1 VAAVACL
8 VLADVAVMQ
17 GWTLTLAKQLGTLE
31 PTAVGILRGGVP
43 AMLVCVALLWR
54 GSVRFGVMAT
64 ILMLGSLFT
73 AVGGPVLHRE
83 RTFFGVHRV
92 TQNPDATW
100 NVLHHGTT
108 LHGVQIKSESLPP
121 PPEGL
126 PPINPETLDRLFY
139 DNRRNFT
146 RNQRIAMS
154 YLIPSTYYHPTGP
167 IGDVFRTMRQP
178 GRLTNAAFI
187 GMGTGSLAA
196 YGRPGMAF
204 DFFEID
210 PAVVRIAGT
219 PEFFSYLSSSKAD
232 QGRAIFGDGRVQ
244 MARQPDASYD
254 LIVIDAFSSDAI
266 PVHLVTR
273 EAMEIYRSK
282 LRKGGI
288 IAFHISNRYF
298 DLKPV
303 LARLAA
309 LDQWEAFYR
318 DDSAMMKEDLA
329 EAKKESLWVVVC
341 ERAADFDL
349 AGTPNWPRLPDR
361 KEYPTWT
368 DDYSNVL
375 SVFVG
380 W

>member
-1 VAAVACL
+1 
-8 VLADVAVMQ
+8 
-17 GWTLTLAKQLGTLE
+17 
-31 PTAVGILRGGVP
+31 
-43 AMLVCVALLWR
+43 
-54 GSVRFGVMAT
+54 
-64 ILMLGSLFT
+64 
-73 AVGGPVLHRE
+73 
-83 RTFFGVHRV
+83 
-92 TQNPDATW
+92 
-100 NVLHHGTT
+100 
-108 LHGVQIKSESLPP
+108 
-121 PPEGL
+121 
-126 PPINPETLDRLFY
+126 
-139 DNRRNFT
+139 
-146 RNQRIAMS
+146 
-154 YLIPSTYYHPTGP
+154 
-167 IGDVFRTMRQP
+167 
-178 GRLTNAAFI
+178 
-187 GMGTGSLAA
+187 MGTGSLAA